1 VAFAGTSAMICE
13 EELTREKQKGSIAT
27 QRIRI
32 PLRYHEN
39 CLVLE
44 LKTLKTLGASNR
56 NKSRKWHI

>member
-1 VAFAGTSAMICE
+1 MICE

>member
-1 VAFAGTSAMICE
+1 MSAMICE

-44 LKTLKTLGASNR
+44 LKTLGASNR